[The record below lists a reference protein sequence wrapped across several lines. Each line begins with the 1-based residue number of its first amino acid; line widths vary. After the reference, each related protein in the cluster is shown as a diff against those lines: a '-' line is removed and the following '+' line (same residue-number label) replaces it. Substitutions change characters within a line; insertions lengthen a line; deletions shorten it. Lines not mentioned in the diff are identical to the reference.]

1 VSDRSLSSPVPA
13 CVVLLGVVAEVKGWV
28 AGLPPVPVT
37 YRGQA
42 QLGLSPDIVAEHQR
56 RAGWFILAANG
67 LASNPLSATEAL
79 QEHKEQQDNGAFA
92 AFKPRCP

>member
-1 VSDRSLSSPVPA
+1 
-13 CVVLLGVVAEVKGWV
+13 
-28 AGLPPVPVT
+28 VPVT

-42 QLGLSPDIVAEHQR
+42 QLGLSPDIGAEHQR

-79 QEHKEQQDNGAFA
+79 QEHKEQQGSEGGF
-92 AFKPRCP
+92 RCLQAPLSLTSVADRSQVSPNFTESWIVPIPLGRNMG